1 MRPAYLRSKVYYGL
15 RLAALLLL
23 LTVQVWADE
32 MQRDPSPWPTPNPLV
47 EASGHAKVPSPSGPE
62 GVFPSSLLRQKKG
75 RSVAIGV
82 HWIFHQGSGVQLS
95 ATYGFRLSP
104 DFELGIQSAFRYYPA
119 TGDLITPEG
128 RLLQLGYGLTLE
140 HGFSRIA
147 PEWLG
152 FLWVP
157 YFKYGLLMQINW
169 AFGRP
174 ASATNH
180 DTLLAM
186 GLYWRKEGV
195 PPFFFQAGYHISHL
209 RYFESSSQNLSA
221 LEAGAGVVF
230 EW

>member
-1 MRPAYLRSKVYYGL
+1 MRATFTRNRIFYG
-15 RLAALLLL
+15 RLVAFFSL
-23 LTVQVWADE
+23 LTLQVWADE
-32 MQRDPSPWPTPNPLV
+32 MQRAPSPWPTPSPLV
-47 EASGHAKVPSPSGPE
+47 EASGPGSVSPTLAPEAIFSSKLAK
-62 GVFPSSLLRQKKG
+62 QKKG
-75 RSVAIGV
+75 RSLALGA
-82 HWIFHQGSGVQLS
+82 HWVFHQGSGFQLS
-95 ATYGFRLSP
+95 ASYGFRLSP
-104 DFELGIQSAFRYYPA
+104 DFELGIHSAFRYYPA
-119 TGDLITPEG
+119 TSDSITPEG

-186 GLYWRKEGV
+186 GLYWRREGV
-195 PPFFFQAGYHISHL
+195 PPFFFQVGYHLSHL

-221 LEAGAGVVF
+221 LDAGAGVVF